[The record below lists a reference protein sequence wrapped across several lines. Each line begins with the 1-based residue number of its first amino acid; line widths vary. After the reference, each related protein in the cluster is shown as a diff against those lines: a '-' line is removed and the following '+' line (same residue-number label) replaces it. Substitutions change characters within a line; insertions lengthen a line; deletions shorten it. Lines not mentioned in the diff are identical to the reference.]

1 MVRLPF
7 KRYKLLVAFLVFLS
21 LVSSGL
27 NVVEALIS
35 KSIFDAVSQGTF
47 EKFPMI
53 LTAIVSFAVIYAL
66 TMYLSSAYNAEF
78 LKRCSRDLKNAVVDK
93 IITMDFNSFTANN
106 SAKYVSI
113 INNDVKVLEKNYYR
127 IFPLIISGIFSSL
140 FAVITLFYFNP
151 FIAVISIILGGLP
164 IFVPFLLKKRL
175 QARQK
180 GYMEALER
188 YNAYIRDIFSGFE
201 TLVSF
206 GAGRFVRKAHAQE
219 NEATEECS
227 LKLGKVNAEA
237 ETYSTGASFTV
248 FLANMLIAGAMVVT
262 KRITLGTMM
271 GIVQISNYVVTPIEN
286 SITAF
291 TTLTGARSVVARVEE
306 LLAEEEHHELEEI
319 KTVLPIRCQHL
330 SFAYE
335 EGNPVVV
342 DLNCVLE
349 PGRKY
354 AVVGNSGSG
363 KSTFLKLL
371 MKYYDTYQGDVYCSD
386 QNLHQVDKTS
396 LFQNLAAIHQNVV
409 LFNDTI
415 RTNISMYAD
424 YSDEAVTDAAKRA
437 GLWDLISTLPKG
449 LDTLVEE
456 NGQNFSGGEKQ
467 RISIARAI
475 LRKVPLLLMD
485 EATSSLD
492 PVTAQS
498 IESDLLNQ
506 EGMTVVSITH
516 HLTGQ
521 ALPMYDQIMVMQDGC
536 FVEQGSFDDLME
548 KQGVFW
554 GMHQAAMKHDTL
566 TFLPNQAAIH

>member
-1 MVRLPF
+1 MVRYPF
-7 KRYKLLVAFLVFLS
+7 KQYKGLMAFLIFLS
-21 LVSSGL
+21 LISSLL
-27 NVVEALIS
+27 NVVQAFIAKAMLDTI
-35 KSIFDAVSQGTF
+35 SQGTF
-47 EKFPMI
+47 DMFPMLLAVI
-53 LTAIVSFAVIYAL
+53 ACFAVLYAI
-66 TMYLSSAYNAEF
+66 TMYLSSAYKAEF

-93 IITMDFNSFTANN
+93 ITTMDFNSFTANN

-113 INNDVKVLEKNYYR
+113 INNDIKVLESDYYANVP
-127 IFPLIISGIFSSL
+127 FISGIFSSFFAIITL
-140 FAVITLFYFNP
+140 IYFSPLIAVIT
-151 FIAVISIILGGLP
+151 IVLGFLP
-164 IFVPFLLKKRL
+164 ALVPLLLKKRL
-175 QARQK
+175 QTK
-180 GYMEALER
+180 LKEYMEALER

-201 TLVSF
+201 ALASF
-206 GAGRFVRKAHAQE
+206 GAGGFVRKAHAAE
-219 NEATEECS
+219 NYAAEECN
-227 LKLGKVNAEA
+227 LKYEKVNAEA
-237 ETYSTGASFTV
+237 SAYSNGGSFLS
-248 FLANMLIAGAMVVT
+248 FLASMLVSLALVIT
-262 KRITLGTMM
+262 KRITLGTML
-271 GIVQISNYVVTPIEN
+271 GIVQISNYVITPIEN
-286 SITAF
+286 SIAAYTSLTA
-291 TTLTGARSVVARVEE
+291 ARAVVARVEE
-306 LLAEEEHHELEEI
+306 LLAEEEHHELEEV
-319 KTVLPIRCQHL
+319 KTILPIRCQHL

-335 EGNPVVV
+335 EGTPVVV

-349 PGRKY
+349 LGKKY

-371 MKYYDTYQGDVYCSD
+371 MKYYDTYQGDVCCGD

-424 YSDEAVTDAAKRA
+424 YSDEAITDAAKRA
-437 GLWDLISTLPKG
+437 GLWDLISALPEG
-449 LDTLVEE
+449 LDTVVEE

-506 EGMTVVSITH
+506 EEMTTVSITH

-536 FVEQGSFDDLME
+536 FVEQGSFDELME